1 MNETINLLMKHR
13 TIRKFTKDKIRD
25 EDLKMMLEA
34 SNRAPSANGLQ
45 KYSIIHV
52 TDKNIKEFLNF
63 IKDTNIK
70 EKEEKEKIMKLAK
83 HGARVVQFR

>member
-45 KYSIIHV
+45 K
-52 TDKNIKEFLNF
+52 
-63 IKDTNIK
+63 
-70 EKEEKEKIMKLAK
+70 
-83 HGARVVQFR
+83 